1 MFDVT
6 LYCAANTMQAD
17 NDKCIA
23 AHKMYGVDDIVLSV
37 ADNMCGVANIMR
49 IILENLCE
57 KTFSYIRKKHK
68 RNEEGDQGGPWTPLE
83 GPKIDFRR
91 SQNLPNY
98 SVFRLNAE
106 SLFSQKNNFIYPS
119 NQVAQTVIIDVFGSS
134 KGRN

>member
-23 AHKMYGVDDIVLSV
+23 AHKMYGVADIVLSV
-37 ADNMCGVANIMR
+37 ADNMCGVANIMQ

-106 SLFSQKNNFIYPS
+106 SLFSQYK
-119 NQVAQTVIIDVFGSS
+119 
-134 KGRN
+134 